1 MFTRIMCD
9 GVKVGL
15 RFISDC
21 KTDNN
26 KSVKSFEMKMPYFDE
41 MHYNDKNFV
50 NPFITAKNKMLF
62 DDTVK
67 HDSTENFYRL
77 LKRYSHGKSYLTVE
91 EFSQLVKAIGYI
103 ICICYDDVSLVIA
116 VGKCVEMLHLQGHGQ
131 PHGNENRADHAL
143 RSDEHLAEP
152 QLVLYPETAL
162 HHVDGVK
169 PRHYH
174 GGNDAAN
181 S

>member
-50 NPFITAKNKMLF
+50 INSLTINK
-62 DDTVK
+62 
-67 HDSTENFYRL
+67 
-77 LKRYSHGKSYLTVE
+77 
-91 EFSQLVKAIGYI
+91 
-103 ICICYDDVSLVIA
+103 
-116 VGKCVEMLHLQGHGQ
+116 
-131 PHGNENRADHAL
+131 
-143 RSDEHLAEP
+143 
-152 QLVLYPETAL
+152 
-162 HHVDGVK
+162 
-169 PRHYH
+169 
-174 GGNDAAN
+174 GGNTRLFLLTICN
-181 S
+181 RKQQINE

>member
-50 NPFITAKNKMLF
+50 NQFITAKNKMLF

-91 EFSQLVKAIGYI
+91 EFSRLVKAIGYSGYYYSYDVI
-103 ICICYDDVSLVIA
+103 SCFEEVKICNKSIRVTDSTGRKTYLRIDGNYKLPISSFSLI
-116 VGKCVEMLHLQGHGQ
+116 HHDS
-131 PHGNENRADHAL
+131 NNR
-143 RSDEHLAEP
+143 
-152 QLVLYPETAL
+152 
-162 HHVDGVK
+162 
-169 PRHYH
+169 
-174 GGNDAAN
+174 NDIYKYC
-181 S
+181 

>member
-26 KSVKSFEMKMPYFDE
+26 NSVKSFEMKMPYFDE
-41 MHYNDKNFV
+41 MHYNDKKFV
-50 NPFITAKNKMLF
+50 NQFITAKNKMLF

-91 EFSQLVKAIGYI
+91 ECQGYRLQRILLQLWYYFLFWGSQN
-103 ICICYDDVSLVIA
+103 
-116 VGKCVEMLHLQGHGQ
+116 LQ
-131 PHGNENRADHAL
+131 
-143 RSDEHLAEP
+143 
-152 QLVLYPETAL
+152 
-162 HHVDGVK
+162 
-169 PRHYH
+169 
-174 GGNDAAN
+174 
-181 S
+181 